1 MFGSYIK
8 ASEFLV
14 FLVFLILYYYL
25 ISTGNSRKFCK
36 RKWQLFFKKVKEC
49 MGQPYV
55 KFKVLSIRVIVVDQA
70 TKLITYDDRGW

>member
-1 MFGSYIK
+1 
-8 ASEFLV
+8 
-14 FLVFLILYYYL
+14 
-25 ISTGNSRKFCK
+25 
-36 RKWQLFFKKVKEC
+36 